1 MATDRNFEF
10 ENERENGDMAV
21 EGTWAFPMPQ
31 PGERMLHA
39 WVVDDCAYVLIALG
53 LEAGEEYH
61 IKIYGYSIEG
71 MVDEWAAASPG
82 PWDEL
87 RQQLDAEMARL
98 AGYWFGRLRQVDLT
112 ESADWRVT
120 LRVALG
126 DGIIQ
131 VGRMDSSGG
140 MFGEQAA

>member
-1 MATDRNFEF
+1 MDQNAGSEH
-10 ENERENGDMAV
+10 ENGDLVV
-21 EGTWAFPMPQ
+21 EGTWSFPMPR

-61 IKIYGYSIEG
+61 IKIYGYSIDG
-71 MVDEWAAASPG
+71 TMDEWAAASPG
-82 PWDEL
+82 PWPEL

-98 AGYWFGRLRQVDLT
+98 ADYWFGRLRQADL
-112 ESADWRVT
+112 SDAADWRAA

-131 VGRMDSSGG
+131 VGRLDSAGDL
-140 MFGEQAA
+140 FGEQAA